1 MRMFQLGRSVTQLLL
16 LLLWLLLSV
25 NSGVGLSVHPPS
37 SGGLQ
42 TVTGGDGLSGS
53 GTLILWMYCW
63 GNWRFFGFVEGEQW
77 RRMIRERERR
87 FREEVA
93 GKGTRKRTEEQI
105 DTRFM
110 NELNNNSNNRG
121 GRRRRRNYNSG
132 SNVTDKRI
140 RVRE

>member
-93 GKGTRKRTEEQI
+93 GKGRGKGLKSRSIRVYERTEQQQQQQGWEK
-105 DTRFM
+105 
-110 NELNNNSNNRG
+110 EKEKL
-121 GRRRRRNYNSG
+121 
-132 SNVTDKRI
+132 
-140 RVRE
+140 

>member
-1 MRMFQLGRSVTQLLL
+1 
-16 LLLWLLLSV
+16 
-25 NSGVGLSVHPPS
+25 
-37 SGGLQ
+37 
-42 TVTGGDGLSGS
+42 
-53 GTLILWMYCW
+53 
-63 GNWRFFGFVEGEQW
+63 
-77 RRMIRERERR
+77 MIRERERR
-87 FREEVA
+87 FREGVA
-93 GKGTRKRTEEQI
+93 EEGTRKRTEEQI